1 MIPFI
6 TLVHPLLFPLYPMS
20 RPKSG
25 DGGHASCSDMGRTI
39 PTSICK
45 GLQVTIDS
53 CLVNINFVSHRIQE
67 HKVWTNNLILQS
79 KISFLSSPLL
89 LVLLCPFF
97 FCTFPLFLPSFLPSS
112 LHPPLPPSLSSFLP
126 SLIPSSLNSF
136 LPPSLLSFSFLH
148 RLQSR

>member
-39 PTSICK
+39 PTSICN
-45 GLQVTIDS
+45 GLQVTTYS
-53 CLVNINFVSHRIQE
+53 CLVNINFVSHRIIVNQE
-67 HKVWTNNLILQS
+67 HKVWTNNLFLQS
-79 KISFLSSPLL
+79 KVSFLSSPLL

-97 FCTFPLFLPSFLPSS
+97 FCTSPLSHPPSS
-112 LHPPLPPSLSSFLP
+112 FPPSLPPSLSSFLP
-126 SLIPSSLNSF
+126 SFLNSF
-136 LPPSLLSFSFLH
+136 LPPSLPPSLPSFFLLPAH
-148 RLQSR
+148 